1 MTDATLEKD
10 LKSVVAAV
18 NAPRMDDELAGL
30 VQAARESMSDDMVA
44 RLADNVGQ
52 TLDLVD
58 RLNRSG
64 VADALPAIAAM
75 VKNGDLDRLT
85 YYARMIGAA
94 EDAVTDDMIGRFA
107 TLAGET
113 ATVMDRL
120 NRSGVERLI
129 QLLDVLNASGSLDRI
144 AAKLPVLVDNIEL
157 VERMLACLAGAAK
170 EVRDAPAPT
179 GGLMPLLKMMRDPEN
194 QKAMQFGIA
203 VGRRMARSCIG

>member
-1 MTDATLEKD
+1 MTETILEKD
-10 LKSVVAAV
+10 AKAAVAAV
-18 NAPRMDDELAGL
+18 NAPKADDELAGL
-30 VQAARESMSDDMVA
+30 VQAARDSMSDDMVA
-44 RLADNVGQ
+44 RLADNMGQ
-52 TLDLVD
+52 ALDLLD

-75 VKNGDLDRLT
+75 VKNGDLERLT
-85 YYARMIGAA
+85 HYARALGAA

-129 QLLDVLNASGSLDRI
+129 QLLDLLNASGALDRI

-157 VERMLACLAGAAK
+157 VERMLNCLQGAAK
-170 EVRDAPAPT
+170 EVRDLPT
-179 GGLMPLLKMMRDPEN
+179 PGGGLMPLLKMMRDPEN

>member
-1 MTDATLEKD
+1 MTDTTLAKD
-10 LKSVVAAV
+10 TKPAVAAV
-18 NAPRMDDELAGL
+18 NAPRPDDELAGL
-30 VQAARESMSDDMVA
+30 VQAARDSMSDDMVA
-44 RLADNVGQ
+44 RLAENMGQ

-64 VADALPAIAAM
+64 VAEALPAIAAM
-75 VKNGDLDRLT
+75 VKNGDLERLT

-129 QLLDVLNASGSLDRI
+129 QLLDLLNASGALDRI

-157 VERMLACLAGAAK
+157 VERMLNCLQGAAK
-170 EVRDAPAPT
+170 EVRDAPAPG
-179 GGLMPLLKMMRDPEN
+179 GGLMPLLRMMRDPEN

-203 VGRRMARSCIG
+203 VGRRMSRSCIG

>member
-1 MTDATLEKD
+1 M
-10 LKSVVAAV
+10 
-18 NAPRMDDELAGL
+18 
-30 VQAARESMSDDMVA
+30 VQ
-44 RLADNVGQ
+44 RLADNMGQ

-75 VKNGDLDRLT
+75 VKNGDLERLT

-113 ATVMDRL
+113 AMVMDRL

-129 QLLDVLNASGSLDRI
+129 QLLDLLNASGALDRI

-157 VERMLACLAGAAK
+157 VERMLNCLQGAAK
-170 EVRDAPAPT
+170 EVRDAPEPG
-179 GGLMPLLKMMRDPEN
+179 GGLMPLIRMMRDPEN

-203 VGRRMARSCIG
+203 VGRRMSRSCIG